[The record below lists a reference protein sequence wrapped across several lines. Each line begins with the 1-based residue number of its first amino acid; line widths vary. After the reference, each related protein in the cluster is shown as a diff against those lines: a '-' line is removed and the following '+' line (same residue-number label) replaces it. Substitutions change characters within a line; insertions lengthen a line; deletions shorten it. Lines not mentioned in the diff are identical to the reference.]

1 MPARRSR
8 LWSSGAER
16 SNSGRGLE
24 TMCASRCV
32 VTTFCVCFVAMATVG
47 SPDDILPTELKEQ
60 ATLLVELSSSTEPRP
75 VSVEFLHA
83 VSESDLQRLEAH
95 AHRSV
100 AIAAAWERVRR
111 VLPRDSVD
119 DTSPNSRYAVYRFAG
134 FLEGRLRVRVPQP
147 WLEAILTASVTSQ
160 DRTVF
165 LSTPDELM
173 SEHHLVNE
181 VQMPVSTT
189 VTDRGGG
196 MSVRLGSRNQ
206 NYLPSSSWRWDG
218 VIGQRWPNR
227 FFSPIR
233 ALSRCTHTWPFHTR
247 YTASA
252 PKTEV
257 SNGHVTSG
265 PLIENY
271 ITRGRQRFIESGFW
285 RRSRRWSYLASL
297 LMQPTSRSSP

>member
-1 MPARRSR
+1 M
-8 LWSSGAER
+8 G
-16 SNSGRGLE
+16 
-24 TMCASRCV
+24 ASRSV
-32 VTTFCVCFVAMATVG
+32 VTTFCVCFAAMATVG

-60 ATLLVELSSSTEPRP
+60 ATLLVKLSSSNEPRP

-83 VSESDLQRLEAH
+83 ASESDLQRLEVH

-134 FLEGRLRVRVPQP
+134 FLEGRLRVQVPQP

-196 MSVRLGSRNQ
+196 MSVRLGEQESKLPPQLVVALGRSDWSTMAEPVFLADTCIIALYSYVALPYTLYCIRTEDGGVQWTRNVWAANRKLHYQ
-206 NYLPSSSWRWDG
+206 GPTAFHRVWVLATESTVVVFGIAFDAAYVEEFTLTEGENICRFSSS
-218 VIGQRWPNR
+218 
-227 FFSPIR
+227 F
-233 ALSRCTHTWPFHTR
+233 
-247 YTASA
+247 
-252 PKTEV
+252 E
-257 SNGHVTSG
+257 
-265 PLIENY
+265 
-271 ITRGRQRFIESGFW
+271 
-285 RRSRRWSYLASL
+285 
-297 LMQPTSRSSP
+297 